1 GGPGPPSPASTYGVS
16 LGLAAPL
23 SPQDPTAAGLSL
35 HGCLS
40 TQGPAGGVGGYWPDD
55 MMASF
60 SLPPLDLEPIP
71 GIFPFSPCPAPT
83 FKSEYGPL
91 KESKPVGANV
101 PDVTDVLLQLKH
113 AVVHPGQ
120 LSPSSSFYP
129 SSPYNAVPYSS
140 SYSTPYTSSYSAPY
154 APTALQQS
162 SYSGP
167 SASLSYTVHPQMMS
181 SSASGGYGGSASFC
195 SGAPLHQVHHQMEPG
210 VGSTAPLGTGGPS
223 TLGGGSGAGSWPPA
237 PAHNVFPSM
246 SVNVSM
252 NMTMHGYPPN
262 RNVNMNMDNL
272 GLQH

>member
-1 GGPGPPSPASTYGVS
+1 MRS
-16 LGLAAPL
+16 
-23 SPQDPTAAGLSL
+23 
-35 HGCLS
+35 
-40 TQGPAGGVGGYWPDD
+40 
-55 MMASF
+55 
-60 SLPPLDLEPIP
+60 
-71 GIFPFSPCPAPT
+71 
-83 FKSEYGPL
+83 KSEYGAL
-91 KESKPVGANV
+91 KEHKQVGASV

-167 SASLSYTVHPQMMS
+167 SASLSYTVHPQM
-181 SSASGGYGGSASFC
+181 
-195 SGAPLHQVHHQMEPG
+195 HHQMEPG
-210 VGSTAPLGTGGPS
+210 VGSTAPLSGGAPS
-223 TLGGGSGAGSWPPA
+223 GLGGGTGASSWPPA
-237 PAHNVFPSM
+237 PTHNVFPSM

-272 GLQH
+272 GLQHQ